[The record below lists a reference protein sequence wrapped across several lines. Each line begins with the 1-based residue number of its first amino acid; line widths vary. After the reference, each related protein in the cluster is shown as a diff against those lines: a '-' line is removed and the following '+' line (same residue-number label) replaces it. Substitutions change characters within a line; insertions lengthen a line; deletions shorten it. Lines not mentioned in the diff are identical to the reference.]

1 MFKGDLTTMRKM
13 MRTMLRIVKEI
24 SLMQEM
30 AAKPMLETKATELD
44 SLKITPV
51 QVPPHPNQIKVQSL
65 LRPSKSTS
73 RQTTT
78 MQTVWILNLT

>member
-1 MFKGDLTTMRKM
+1 MFKADLTTMKKM

-44 SLKITPV
+44 SLKITLV
-51 QVPPHPNQIKVQSL
+51 QVPPHPNQVKALSL

-78 MQTVWILNLT
+78 MQTVWILNLM